1 MLLNDKKISAK
12 EREKALDN
20 AFAKNLSIRETQ
32 NGWFVYQIY
41 EKKGGAY
48 IIKEQQSGKKYKILP
63 KNNYDL
69 EILD

>member
-20 AFAKNLSIRETQ
+20 AFAKNLSIRETN

-41 EKKGGAY
+41 KKTSDGY
-48 IIKEQQSGKKYKILP
+48 IIKEQQSGKQYKILP